1 MMLELTGT
9 PVPGGAIGVLTEKA
23 KSGSTSNAAGR
34 RWRCSTTTLTGM
46 LYIVSPRTGSQ
57 RSAEPPATHGL
68 PPFAGFVRDSG

>member
-34 RWRCSTTTLTGM
+34 RWRCSTT
-46 LYIVSPRTGSQ
+46 
-57 RSAEPPATHGL
+57 
-68 PPFAGFVRDSG
+68 